1 MTDNFLKL
9 MKYISHRFKNLY
21 EYKTLKKIVKSQLD
35 TLITFLKMKDKNKF

>member
-21 EYKTLKKIVKSQLD
+21 EYKTLKKNSK
-35 TLITFLKMKDKNKF
+35 ITTRHTNNIPENEG